1 MAIEKPRYLINVCA
15 SFRVKGE
22 AKGICHKKGSHNLLG
37 YFEEGVLDRGIDARV
52 ISTGC
57 MKQCEDGPVVVVMP
71 ENYWYKG
78 IDSEDAVDEI
88 LDALEGGEAAEEL
101 LFT

>member
-1 MAIEKPRYLINVCA
+1 MEKPKHVVLACA

-22 AKGICHKKGSHNLLG
+22 PKGICHKKGSHGLLG
-37 YFEEGVLDRGIDARV
+37 YMEEGVLDREIDARV

-71 ENYWYKG
+71 ENWWYKG
-78 IDSEDAVDEI
+78 VDSEDAVDEI
-88 LDALEGGEAAEEL
+88 LDGLENGEPAKDY

>member
-1 MAIEKPRYLINVCA
+1 MEKPKHLILCCA
-15 SFRVKGE
+15 SFRMKGE
-22 AKGICHKKGSHNLLG
+22 PKGICHKKGSHSLLG
-37 YFEEGVLDRGIDARV
+37 YMEEGVLDRGIDARV

-57 MKQCEDGPVVVVMP
+57 MKQCEDGPVVIVMP

-88 LDALEGGEAAEEL
+88 LDALEGGEACEDR